1 MLKGFRITDMWLY
14 DSFVA
19 IDGGPPKLT
28 IDTKVV
34 KMYDS
39 LKVSPGEKIHL
50 VCEGDV
56 GKPRI
61 PIFWLLDEVPKPQR
75 LLGEKDGVKQGEFF
89 YFPFFNSCT
98 PFVESSEI
106 LINHISSL

>member
-34 KMYDS
+34 KIYDS

-75 LLGEKDGVKQGEFF
+75 LLGEKDGVRQGES
-89 YFPFFNSCT
+89 FFNSCT